1 MSKTCPPKELRKSR
15 LGVPDSYSHDDHQS
29 EVSVGSCVNVLMAAV
44 EQDKLSWVHVT
55 VGFQNHVAVED
66 EVKCHEQ

>member
-15 LGVPDSYSHDDHQS
+15 LGVPDSYSHEDHQA
-29 EVSVGSCVNVLMAAV
+29 EVSADDARVLVCTTRACKP
-44 EQDKLSWVHVT
+44 QDKLSWVHVT

-66 EVKCHEQ
+66 EVS